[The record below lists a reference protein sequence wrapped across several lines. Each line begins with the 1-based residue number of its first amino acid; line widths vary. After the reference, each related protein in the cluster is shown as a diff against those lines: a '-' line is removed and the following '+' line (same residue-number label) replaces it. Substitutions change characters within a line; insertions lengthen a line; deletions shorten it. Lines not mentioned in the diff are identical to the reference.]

1 VSATRAGGALAVVL
15 VAGLT
20 LLFSVP
26 ALVEE
31 RANRTRV
38 AGPNTV
44 SERAKEVHA
53 RLFVADLHA
62 DSLLWGRDLLE
73 RGSRGHVDVPRLL
86 EGGVA
91 LQAFTVVSQ
100 VPRGLNIER
109 NDDRSDHIRLLAI
122 ASRWPTATWTSLR
135 ERALYQARR
144 FDDLAAR
151 SEGRLTAIRS
161 SADLESYIAGRATN
175 RARTAGLLGI
185 EGAQVLEGRL
195 ENVDVMW
202 DAGFRMMAPTHFFDN
217 EIAGS
222 AHGVTKGGL
231 TALGRQV
238 IARME
243 SRGML
248 VDLAHA
254 SSKTITD
261 VLALATRP
269 VVVSHTGVRG
279 TCDNQRNLSD
289 AELRG
294 VAATGGVVGI
304 GYWDTAVCGPDVAAI
319 VRAIRHAVAVAGV
332 NHVGLGSDFDG
343 AITAPFDAA
352 GLPLLTQALLAA
364 GLSEAEVG
372 KIMGGNVRR
381 VLLAALPAGVRS

>member
-1 VSATRAGGALAVVL
+1 M
-15 VAGLT
+15 
-20 LLFSVP
+20 
-26 ALVEE
+26 
-31 RANRTRV
+31 
-38 AGPNTV
+38 
-44 SERAKEVHA
+44 
-53 RLFVADLHA
+53 
-62 DSLLWGRDLLE
+62 
-73 RGSRGHVDVPRLL
+73 
-86 EGGVA
+86 
-91 LQAFTVVSQ
+91 
-100 VPRGLNIER
+100 
-109 NDDRSDHIRLLAI
+109 
-122 ASRWPTATWTSLR
+122 
-135 ERALYQARR
+135 
-144 FDDLAAR
+144 
-151 SEGRLTAIRS
+151 
-161 SADLESYIAGRATN
+161 
-175 RARTAGLLGI
+175 
-185 EGAQVLEGRL
+185 LEGRL

-217 EIAGS
+217 EVGGS

-254 SSKTITD
+254 SPKTIAD

-279 TCDNQRNLSD
+279 TCDNARNLSD

-304 GYWDTAVCGPDVAAI
+304 GYWDTAVCGQDVAAI

-332 NHVGLGSDFDG
+332 DHVGLGSDFDG
-343 AITAPFDAA
+343 AVTVPFDAS

-364 GLSEAEVG
+364 GLSEDEVG
-372 KIMGGNVRR
+372 KVMGGNVRR
-381 VLLAALPAGVRS
+381 VLLAALPPGRVPSPDPRGY